1 MRENVRIQYSKEHCY
16 SSGNCLINMKTK
28 TLVEGSD
35 NSVIPTDGSVTSIG
49 TGAFNGCS
57 NLTSI
62 TIPVGVKSIGDCA
75 FYNCRSLTSITIPDS
90 VTSIGDSAFYGC
102 SGLTS
107 LTIPHSVIS
116 IGDRAF
122 RGCRD
127 LTIYAEAA
135 AKPDGWSGDWN
146 YSNCLVVWGY
156 KG

>member
-1 MRENVRIQYSKEHCY
+1 MKENVRIQYNKEDCY
-16 SSGNCLINMKTK
+16 ISGNCLINKKTK
-28 TLVEGSD
+28 TLVEGCD

-90 VTSIGDSAFYGC
+90 VTSIGD
-102 SGLTS
+102 
-107 LTIPHSVIS
+107 
-116 IGDRAF
+116 RAF